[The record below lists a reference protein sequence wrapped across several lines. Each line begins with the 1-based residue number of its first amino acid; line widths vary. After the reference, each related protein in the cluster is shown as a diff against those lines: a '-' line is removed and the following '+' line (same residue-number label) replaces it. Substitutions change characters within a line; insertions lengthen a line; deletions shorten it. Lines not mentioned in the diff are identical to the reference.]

1 MSVYVDD
8 LKKLKHIKG
17 QTGGNKGSWRFSHMI
32 ADTRRELDEMAET
45 IGVDLRW
52 KQNAGER
59 TEHFDVTE
67 NMRLRALKAGAV
79 QLTVRQLAERLADR
93 DLKEYL
99 EG

>member
-8 LKKLKHIKG
+8 LKRLKHLGKG
-17 QTGGNKGSWRFSHMI
+17 RSWRFSRMI

-52 KQNAGER
+52 KKDAGER
-59 TEHFDVTE
+59 HEHFDVTE
-67 NMRLRALKAGAV
+67 NMRLRALEEGAV
-79 QLTVRQLAERLADR
+79 QLTVRQLAERLTDR
-93 DLKEYL
+93 NLKEYL